1 MSSNSNTKSIIY
13 QQRHRKY
20 LKQIIACIVAKKR
33 KSTNRSDPKSFE
45 IMSQNFFL
53 DWLLFCSIWRNHEEL
68 SDNRKSNF
76 ICLEK
81 EEVFQDCLEQ
91 QQQLHVRE
99 ADDEGQHPLP
109 SVDYSTNSYH
119 NPTLNTEI
127 NIANENQDTD
137 GNATTS
143 NQKFLLRLEEPPQSI
158 LGDRDFIE
166 KECIGFHAGNLSMQL
181 GEEEQLNKASLI
193 EKQLI
198 IKNSSDAK
206 AQSGNELQLTE
217 DDYQRKISSLQLQ
230 LENYEKASSF
240 TIQQKLQQ
248 LHIQCENQL
257 LVSKREMDAV
267 RNEYENKIDILH
279 LQLTSMEEEKKK
291 YQLGVN
297 EIETEKVRDLQN
309 EIRLL
314 EARCAEQ
321 QAAQNS
327 INTENYEKLSMLQS
341 QLTEAET
348 EKNRTLQRQVEQIE
362 KQYAERELKQK
373 QIIVQTISS
382 EYQRQISSLRRQLIE
397 CETEKVQCIQRE
409 KIQLEHELEAMKAKL
424 DDTVAASTEYLSE
437 VSALR
442 MEMVHL
448 AKCHEVQIKSLQE
461 QHSKEITEL
470 INQLDDFIEEQ
481 DESSCKKDEAIA
493 SLSSQ
498 LVEARAVATELEH
511 EKMILKHQNEVL
523 EKSICLLQDGALKQK
538 AQFEREMEQIR
549 KESQISLER
558 EQNIRKE
565 LSQKVERYE
574 LALKESKCKELS
586 YKNQLES
593 AMHELDKSQIN
604 CEAAQSSL
612 AHLIS
617 LKHNATSITSTAPA
631 SVS

>member
-1 MSSNSNTKSIIY
+1 
-13 QQRHRKY
+13 
-20 LKQIIACIVAKKR
+20 
-33 KSTNRSDPKSFE
+33 
-45 IMSQNFFL
+45 MSQNFFL

-68 SDNRKSNF
+68 SANRKGNF

-99 ADDEGQHPLP
+99 TDDEGQHPLP
-109 SVDYSTNSYH
+109 SEDNSTNSGH
-119 NPTLNTEI
+119 NPTRNMEM
-127 NIANENQDTD
+127 NIANENQNTY

-143 NQKFLLRLEEPPQSI
+143 NQKVLLGLEDPPQSI
-158 LGDRDFIE
+158 LGERDYTE
-166 KECIGFHAGNLSMQL
+166 RECFGFHAGNPSMQL
-181 GEEEQLNKASLI
+181 GEEEQLNTTSLDK
-193 EKQLI
+193 KQLI
-198 IKNSSDAK
+198 IKNSSDV
-206 AQSGNELQLTE
+206 NELQLTE
-217 DDYQRKISSLQLQ
+217 DDHQRKISSLQMQ
-230 LENYEKASSF
+230 LDNCEKASSF
-240 TIQQKLQQ
+240 TIQQKMQQ
-248 LHIQCENQL
+248 LHVQCENQS
-257 LVSKREMDAV
+257 LVNKREMDAV
-267 RNEYENKIDILH
+267 RNEYENKIEILH
-279 LQLTSMEEEKKK
+279 LKLASMEEEKKK

-314 EARCAEQ
+314 KARCAEQ
-321 QAAQNS
+321 QVAYNS
-327 INTENYEKLSMLQS
+327 INTEYYEKLSMLQS
-341 QLTEAET
+341 QLTEVET
-348 EKNRTLQRQVEQIE
+348 EKNRTLQKQVEQIE

-382 EYQRQISSLRRQLIE
+382 EYQSQISSLRRQLIE

-409 KIQLEHELEAMKAKL
+409 KIQLEHELEATKAQL
-424 DDTVAASTEYLSE
+424 NDAVTASTEYLSE

-442 MEMVHL
+442 MEMVHS
-448 AKCHEVQIKSLQE
+448 AKRHEVQIKSLQE

-498 LVEARAVATELEH
+498 IAEARAAATELEH
-511 EKMILKHQNEVL
+511 EKMILEHQNEVL
-523 EKSICLLQDGALKQK
+523 EKSICLLQDGTLKQK
-538 AQFEREMEQIR
+538 AKFECEMERIR
-549 KESQISLER
+549 KESRMSLER

-565 LSQKVERYE
+565 LSQKIERYE

-593 AMHELDKSQIN
+593 TMHELDKSQIN

-612 AHLIS
+612 AHLVA
-617 LKHNATSITSTAPA
+617 LKHNAASVTSATPA